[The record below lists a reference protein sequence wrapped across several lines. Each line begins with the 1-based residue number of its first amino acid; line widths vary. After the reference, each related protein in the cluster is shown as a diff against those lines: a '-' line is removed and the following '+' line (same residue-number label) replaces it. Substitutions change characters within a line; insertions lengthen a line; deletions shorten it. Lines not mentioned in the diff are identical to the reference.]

1 MSFTL
6 SFAVG
11 FLYSTLLL
19 PRPHIFSAILLLIE
33 VFFLEKFTRTEDT
46 KFLIPLPLVS
56 VALINFHAAMWL
68 MSLVVCLP
76 FLFVKNF
83 RHIKFLL
90 AAMIGIFLFG
100 LINPYGL
107 DAMTYVFRSYGV
119 ELINENIAEMGTP
132 TAHALQGKCFYVV
145 EAFLI
150 FSLAR
155 KKIPW
160 RYVFLCG
167 GITSMAIMHAR
178 NLVPFY
184 FLATFPLAH
193 VWHDF
198 TLEKFKSNRA
208 LMTALVFLLVSA
220 NTAVIVPFL
229 QYEFG
234 KVFLPLKILF
244 FATMLFMLY
253 NLLVLKVE
261 GRILYPTL
269 LPRKVLSLLATLF
282 IVSGIFITTVAASNS
297 KLPCPYTDAIKFLLR
312 TERPENILLY
322 TPQGAGGHFRDKILY
337 RFALGSFS

>member
-1 MSFTL
+1 
-6 SFAVG
+6 
-11 FLYSTLLL
+11 
-19 PRPHIFSAILLLIE
+19 
-33 VFFLEKFTRTEDT
+33 
-46 KFLIPLPLVS
+46 
-56 VALINFHAAMWL
+56 
-68 MSLVVCLP
+68 
-76 FLFVKNF
+76 
-83 RHIKFLL
+83 
-90 AAMIGIFLFG
+90 
-100 LINPYGL
+100 
-107 DAMTYVFRSYGV
+107 
-119 ELINENIAEMGTP
+119 
-132 TAHALQGKCFYVV
+132 
-145 EAFLI
+145 
-150 FSLAR
+150 
-155 KKIPW
+155 
-160 RYVFLCG
+160 
-167 GITSMAIMHAR
+167 MHAR

-269 LPRKVLSLLATLF
+269 LPRKILSLLATLF
-282 IVSGIFITTVAASNS
+282 IVSGIFITTVASNS
-297 KLPCPYTDAIKFLLR
+297 KVPCPYTDAIKFLLR
-312 TERPENILLY
+312 TERPENISLY
-322 TPQGAGGHFRDKILY
+322 VPQGFGGRAGGHFRDKILY